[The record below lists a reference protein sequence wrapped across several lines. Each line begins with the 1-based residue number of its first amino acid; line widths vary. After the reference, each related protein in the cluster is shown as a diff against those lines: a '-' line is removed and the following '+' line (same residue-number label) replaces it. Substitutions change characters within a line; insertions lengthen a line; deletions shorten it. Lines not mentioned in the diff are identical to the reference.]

1 MQVTVEDLN
10 SVKKILHIEIPED
23 KVISELD
30 ASYKNLKKTAKV
42 KGFRPGK
49 TPRSVLERMF
59 KKDVLADVSSKLIQ
73 NSFVDAIKETQLNIV
88 GNPKLDPPGLKEKG
102 PYKYDATIE
111 VRPEIEDIDFKELT
125 LKKTLYKISDEEINA
140 QLKMLQKSLAQ
151 QKTIDEDRPI
161 KKDDFALID
170 YEGFKDGKPFAETQM
185 TENFT
190 MKVGSGQISKEF
202 DAGIIGMKPSE
213 TREVK
218 VTFPK
223 DYFNAKLADQ
233 KISFNIKLNEI
244 REEVLPEIDD
254 ELAKNLG
261 NIKTLDKLKETITDN
276 LKQGYEKRVEQEINE
291 QIFKALIE
299 KSDFEVPDT
308 MVDYELEGIVAEA
321 ERSFAYRNVSMEDM
335 GLTRESIAEKYRDT
349 ALKQVKRH
357 LILGKLIEQEKLTLS
372 DQDLENGFKEMADN
386 FNQSVEEIK
395 SFYNQNKDK
404 IEFFKHTLLEKQ
416 AIGLII
422 DNSTVK
428 DVEPEVVKEPEKKE
442 QDKTK

>member
-88 GNPKLDPPGLKEKG
+88 GNHKLDPPGLKEKG

-111 VRPEIEDIDFKELT
+111 VRPEIEDIDFKGLT

-261 NIKTLDKLKETITDN
+261 NIETLDKLKETITDN

-335 GLTRESIAEKYRDT
+335 GLTREGIAEKYRDT

-357 LILGKLIEQEKLTLS
+357 LILSKLIEQEKLTLS
-372 DQDLENGFKEMADN
+372 DEDLENGFKEMADN

-422 DNSTVK
+422 DNSTVE
-428 DVEPEVVKEPEKKE
+428 DIEPEVGKKPEKK

>member
-23 KVISELD
+23 KVVSELD

-59 KKDVLADVSSKLIQ
+59 KKDVLADVSSRLIQ

-111 VRPEIEDIDFKELT
+111 VRPEIQDIDFKGLT

-223 DYFNAKLADQ
+223 DYFNTKLAGL
-233 KISFNIKLNEI
+233 KITFNIKLNEI

-261 NIKTLDKLKETITDN
+261 NIETLDKLKETITDN
-276 LKQGYEKRVEQEINE
+276 LKQGYAKRVEQEINE
-291 QIFKALIE
+291 QIFKTLIE

-335 GLTRESIAEKYRDT
+335 GLTREGIAEKYRDT

-357 LILGKLIEQEKLTLS
+357 LILSKLIEQEKLTLS
-372 DQDLENGFKEMADN
+372 DEDLENGFKEMADN

-404 IEFFKHTLLEKQ
+404 VEFFKHTLLEKQ

-422 DNSTVK
+422 DNSTVE
-428 DVEPEVVKEPEKKE
+428 DVEPEVAKEPEKKE
-442 QDKTK
+442 PDKTK